1 MKTLA
6 NGKSQKTI
14 LKILLILIET
24 SQSNF
29 GDLDLDDDCIRD
41 IADVITAND
50 SPASEQSTSNNGAAA
65 QNSPDRTGIQQY
77 QSKGAIIC
85 STA

>member
-14 LKILLILIET
+14 LKILRILIET

-29 GDLDLDDDCIRD
+29 GDVELDDGCIRD
-41 IADVITAND
+41 IADVITAEED
-50 SPASEQSTSNNGAAA
+50 GAAA
-65 QNSPDRTGIQQY
+65 ASG
-77 QSKGAIIC
+77 G
-85 STA
+85 

>member
-14 LKILLILIET
+14 LKILRILIET

-29 GDLDLDDDCIRD
+29 GDVELDDGCIRD
-41 IADVITAND
+41 IADVITAD
-50 SPASEQSTSNNGAAA
+50 EDGAAA
-65 QNSPDRTGIQQY
+65 ASG
-77 QSKGAIIC
+77 G
-85 STA
+85 

>member
-14 LKILLILIET
+14 LKILRILIET

-29 GDLDLDDDCIRD
+29 GDIELDVGCIRD
-41 IADVITAND
+41 IADVITAED
-50 SPASEQSTSNNGAAA
+50 DGAAA
-65 QNSPDRTGIQQY
+65 ASG
-77 QSKGAIIC
+77 G
-85 STA
+85 

>member
-14 LKILLILIET
+14 LKILRILIST

-29 GDLDLDDDCIRD
+29 GDVELDDGCIRD
-41 IADVITAND
+41 IADVLTAD
-50 SPASEQSTSNNGAAA
+50 QVAMEGAQSSSAAA
-65 QNSPDRTGIQQY
+65 
-77 QSKGAIIC
+77 
-85 STA
+85 

>member
-14 LKILLILIET
+14 LKILRILIET

-29 GDLDLDDDCIRD
+29 GDIELDDGCIRD
-41 IADVITAND
+41 IADVITAED
-50 SPASEQSTSNNGAAA
+50 GGAAA
-65 QNSPDRTGIQQY
+65 DSDG
-77 QSKGAIIC
+77 
-85 STA
+85 

>member
-14 LKILLILIET
+14 LKILRILIET

-29 GDLDLDDDCIRD
+29 GDIELDDGCIRD
-41 IADVITAND
+41 IADVITAED
-50 SPASEQSTSNNGAAA
+50 DGAAA
-65 QNSPDRTGIQQY
+65 ASG
-77 QSKGAIIC
+77 G
-85 STA
+85 

>member
-14 LKILLILIET
+14 LKILRILIST

-29 GDLDLDDDCIRD
+29 GDVDLDDGCIRD
-41 IADVITAND
+41 IADVLTAD
-50 SPASEQSTSNNGAAA
+50 QVAMEGGQSSASAAAA
-65 QNSPDRTGIQQY
+65 Q
-77 QSKGAIIC
+77 
-85 STA
+85 